1 MFTSCPECGT
11 VFRISTSDLRV
22 AEGHVRCGHC
32 SATFNAL
39 ATLTDEAPATVA
51 PLPARDPVAKPAE
64 DGPGSD
70 NTLEFDLPEDSWSN
84 FFAGDAAAG
93 NQAPAETAAEAEPA
107 PEPEPEPEPIAE
119 PVNDEN
125 SATDDIGAG
134 IGSETMDQAGL
145 YKALASE
152 KDDLNLD
159 DDADW
164 QALLAEVE
172 DDDATPDPVY
182 IIESDPHGPAA
193 EVEIDDAMLEILTA
207 PDPMLPAAAPIDE
220 PNDARGAEL
229 AAAPEPQPGPAD
241 APDAGDDPAMD
252 PDPLDPPWDDYAI
265 GAKRPPAPLPD
276 DFAADAGPDS
286 PFYTGNRANSL
297 PDAPEAYTAD
307 RPFAWAPPPPPPP
320 PDRRWRYT
328 LGSALLVVL
337 LLAQMLHRQRDV
349 LATNPLFT
357 NALYKVYD
365 ALGVP
370 LSPAWNLRAYEV
382 RNYEAVADRS
392 SAGALDI
399 LARIAVVGDE
409 RVGLPLVRVTL
420 TDRFGNALGQRIF
433 KPGEYLRQPLQP
445 HATLSPGTLIPVEI
459 SLRDPGTDAQ
469 GIDVDICQIHQRDGI
484 ICQADRDP
492 FAD

>member
-39 ATLTDEAPATVA
+39 ATLSDEAPA
-51 PLPARDPVAKPAE
+51 ARTPVVERAE

-93 NQAPAETAAEAEPA
+93 NKAAETEAEAVPA
-107 PEPEPEPEPIAE
+107 LEPERDPRAE
-119 PVNDEN
+119 PVDHE
-125 SATDDIGAG
+125 SSSTDDIGAG
-134 IGSETMDQAGL
+134 TGSETFDQAGV
-145 YKALASE
+145 YKALAGE

-159 DDADW
+159 DDSDW

-172 DDDATPDPVY
+172 DDATTPDPVY
-182 IIESDPHGPAA
+182 IIESDPPAPAA
-193 EVEIDDAMLEILTA
+193 EVEIDTGMLEILTA
-207 PDPMLPAAAPIDE
+207 PDPAPPATAPMDE
-220 PNDARGAEL
+220 PTI
-229 AAAPEPQPGPAD
+229 
-241 APDAGDDPAMD
+241 D
-252 PDPLDPPWDDYAI
+252 PDSLDPPWDDYAI
-265 GAKRPPAPLPD
+265 GATRAPARLPS
-276 DFAADAGPDS
+276 DFGADTDPDS
-286 PFYTGNRANSL
+286 PFYTGDRAESL

-320 PDRRWRYT
+320 PERRWRYT
-328 LGSALLVVL
+328 LGSTALLVL
-337 LLAQMLHRQRDV
+337 LLAQMLHYQRNV

-357 NALYKVYD
+357 DALYKVYD
-365 ALGVP
+365 AVGLP

-399 LARIAVVGDE
+399 LARVAVVGNE

-433 KPGEYLRQPLQP
+433 KPAEYLRQALQP

-469 GIDVDICQIHQRDGI
+469 GFDVDICLTHQRDGI